1 MELNEMENESDE
13 QTVPVRTLRGTRLRG
28 GEKTNLPTANTVRA
42 TEVPSFWCVRSYR
55 SGSNIPSQ
63 MMGAFQ
69 GVHVCTSSL
78 DLGNRRW
85 HLRPKTCTSASANQS
100 QRLSVGHSAPAD
112 APTQRKRTN
121 EMSRNTVK
129 PRTCDAKGNGGG
141 GFSNQLLHPPF

>member
-1 MELNEMENESDE
+1 MENESDE

-63 MMGAFQ
+63 IMGAFQ

-78 DLGNRRW
+78 DLGQQKVAPQTKNMHLGFSKPVPVSLQLLQSLGRW
-85 HLRPKTCTSASANQS
+85 CQS
-100 QRLSVGHSAPAD
+100 QQVDPPAVCGKQHNRLVQRWAFSPSRRPHS
-112 APTQRKRTN
+112 KETN
-121 EMSRNTVK
+121 E
-129 PRTCDAKGNGGG
+129 
-141 GFSNQLLHPPF
+141 